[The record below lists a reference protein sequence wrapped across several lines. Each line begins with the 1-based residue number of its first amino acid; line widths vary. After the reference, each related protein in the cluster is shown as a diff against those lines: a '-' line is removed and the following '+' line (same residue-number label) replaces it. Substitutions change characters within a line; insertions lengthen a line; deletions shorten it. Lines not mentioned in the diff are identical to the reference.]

1 MDDNGWIK
9 IYRILA
15 DWEWYT
21 DSHMVHLYIHLLIS
35 ANSRDKRWRGIEV
48 KRGQLV
54 TSLDKLHAQ
63 TGISVRSLRTCL
75 ERLESTGEIEQKT
88 TNAYRL
94 ITICKYGIYQARE
107 EENDKQP
114 TSERQTSDKQPTSE
128 RQATDNKQEY
138 KKERIKEREEY
149 KEAKA
154 STSAFADA
162 QAQPR
167 EGDDEIDF
175 NSFSEFFNRTMDEAG
190 AQISRLRTISPKRKA
205 ALRARCREH
214 GKQALAEVIRKAA
227 RSDFLN
233 GGGDRAFVADFDW
246 LMRPNN
252 FPKVLDGNYD
262 NKQIEQK
269 GQSNGTASNSTG
281 NDRYAGLSPKDRA
294 IHEADRKDLIEM
306 GIDPD
311 KFEQNQ
317 RKFDWDTEF

>member
-48 KRGQLV
+48 KRGQLI

-94 ITICKYGIYQARE
+94 ITICKYGIYQAIG

-138 KKERIKEREEY
+138 KKERIKENTPPPHVRACEEKTKSDFSEQDFYEELRSDQSTKDRTCMNLHIKPERYDELLEEFASECTAKLITHADRRDYYRHAYDWIRKRIEITTEQEQRQKLRQQKGNSNGSNGHEQLTPKQKFIREFEEKQREEY
-149 KEAKA
+149 QRMGFDLSKMQQA
-154 STSAFADA
+154 S
-162 QAQPR
+162 
-167 EGDDEIDF
+167 
-175 NSFSEFFNRTMDEAG
+175 AG
-190 AQISRLRTISPKRKA
+190 TD
-205 ALRARCREH
+205 
-214 GKQALAEVIRKAA
+214 V
-227 RSDFLN
+227 F
-233 GGGDRAFVADFDW
+233 
-246 LMRPNN
+246 
-252 FPKVLDGNYD
+252 
-262 NKQIEQK
+262 
-269 GQSNGTASNSTG
+269 
-281 NDRYAGLSPKDRA
+281 
-294 IHEADRKDLIEM
+294 
-306 GIDPD
+306 
-311 KFEQNQ
+311 
-317 RKFDWDTEF
+317 

>member
-48 KRGQLV
+48 KRGQLI

-138 KKERIKEREEY
+138 KKERIKENTPPPPHVRACEE
-149 KEAKA
+149 KSK
-154 STSAFADA
+154 SD
-162 QAQPR
+162 
-167 EGDDEIDF
+167 
-175 NSFSEFFNRTMDEAG
+175 FSEQDFYEE
-190 AQISRLRTISPKRKA
+190 L
-205 ALRARCREH
+205 
-214 GKQALAEVIRKAA
+214 
-227 RSDFLN
+227 RSDQSTK
-233 GGGDRAFVADFDW
+233 DRTCMNMHIKPERYDELLEEFASECTAKLITHADRRDYYRHAYDW
-246 LMRPNN
+246 MR
-252 FPKVLDGNYD
+252 KR
-262 NKQIEQK
+262 IEITTEQEQRQK
-269 GQSNGTASNSTG
+269 LRQQKENSNGSNGHEQLTPKQKFIREFEEKQREDYQRMGVDITKIQQTADGT
-281 NDRYAGLSPKDRA
+281 DV
-294 IHEADRKDLIEM
+294 
-306 GIDPD
+306 
-311 KFEQNQ
+311 F
-317 RKFDWDTEF
+317 